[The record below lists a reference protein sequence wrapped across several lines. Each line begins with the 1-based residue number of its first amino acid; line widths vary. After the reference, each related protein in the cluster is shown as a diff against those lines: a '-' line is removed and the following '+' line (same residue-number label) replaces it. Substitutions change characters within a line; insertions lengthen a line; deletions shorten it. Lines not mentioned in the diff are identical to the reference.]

1 MALLDKQVKIILG
14 TSFVI
19 GVVGVA
25 YSWASWTTK
34 TLIAVDKRTE
44 VMAVQIDF
52 IKSEMEKTYGNIPQS
67 DVEASIQPSTKKEE
81 N

>member
-1 MALLDKQVKIILG
+1 MLSKNFTAIIV
-14 TSFVI
+14 TTTI
-19 GVVGVA
+19 GAIGAVSYG
-25 YSWASWTTK
+25 WAKWTTE

-67 DVEASIQPSTKKEE
+67 DVEASIQTSTKKEE